1 MGLSRCVRR
10 IFCRQKKEKPTPSTT
25 LLNSSPNEKK
35 PTPPITLPNLSLDGG
50 NPTPLANLSATS
62 PNEGETILSKTHPN
76 SSSNEENSTPSKLLP
91 NSCPNEEDSTQ
102 STSSYLSIHSLS
114 VEVPT
119 PTPSNSSP
127 EFTFQPASEEFIPCI
142 QVTSI
147 STTASR
153 RLNPRSP
160 STDFLQV
167 PQEPT
172 LPSRKRTRNQ
182 RLGSD
187 HVEIE
192 TSTPRW
198 RPATQVED
206 ERTDHFGDVVI
217 EPEGEEEASGK
228 DVSNEEPNT
237 VTTASISPNIRSRTK
252 INFNITDLD
261 TIEALSS
268 TEENGE
274 EPRFLFM
281 KDHTLLDSEVQN
293 CHKIAKVV
301 IVSDVHLPQS
311 AVIVSLQ
318 SSEQLCDDTRSSGK
332 EEISKRA
339 EKDGKKAFS
348 PLFEISSPEA
358 GKRMRIVMNEEK
370 YTSPSKTPQHS
381 DQPPSNSL
389 SRTEKDN
396 NLDQNAE
403 SKSSISI
410 DLSNLPAVTPTTQF
424 EILTSQLND
433 ILQRS
438 SERRITDDQKRDI
451 EEYLV
456 MTAVEGISSHEV
468 VTTNMFQDLF
478 YSKPEQAKKEQI
490 LPIRKGCREHA
501 RARDSGVVLDLELD
515 LDVKEEK
522 EGVESAQSE
531 TESETMTED
540 SQEISLEKMVREVL
554 SNDEYPPSAELLDS
568 SYRHSPHFSPSRYAL
583 VQPLPQYQEIVSC
596 EEKEESQTPL
606 MKSLDEDIKRM
617 ILAWRYIAQ
626 EFAAKKK
633 PLSADLI
640 NRTYSILISGHDHS
654 SNESRFPDRLIL
666 NSETHARDSS
676 SDSESRFQE
685 SMRDIATKIHTA
697 ENEGLLDPISLAAEL
712 CYRILVSDYS
722 FTSAPSSG
730 SGKIASSAK
739 RTLATLLVN
748 AILLRYL
755 GFIIPFTQDFDDI
768 ISKTT
773 IREEIVSDD
782 DEIPPWAE
790 LSIFILQQSA
800 DVVEEIWDILT
811 SSRFLDEDNS
821 RTQHEDLV
829 TSIVSDIF
837 ESAGLTQGG

>member
-76 SSSNEENSTPSKLLP
+76 SSSNEENSTQSKTLPNSCPDDEKPTPSTLLQISSPNQEMALLSTLLP
-91 NSCPNEEDSTQ
+91 SSCPNEEDSTQ

-127 EFTFQPASEEFIPCI
+127 AFTFQAASEEFIPCI

-153 RLNPRSP
+153 RLNPPSP

-187 HVEIE
+187 HLEIE
-192 TSTPRW
+192 SSTPRW
-198 RPATQVED
+198 RPATQLED
-206 ERTDHFGDVVI
+206 ERTDYFGDVVI

-281 KDHTLLDSEVQN
+281 KNHTLLDSEVQN

-301 IVSDVHLPQS
+301 IASDVHLPQS

-318 SSEQLCDDTRSSGK
+318 SSEQLCDDTPNSGK
-332 EEISKRA
+332 EEISKRD
-339 EKDGKKAFS
+339 ERDGKKAFS

-358 GKRMRIVMNEEK
+358 GKRMRIVMKEE
-370 YTSPSKTPQHS
+370 
-381 DQPPSNSL
+381 N
-389 SRTEKDN
+389 
-396 NLDQNAE
+396 
-403 SKSSISI
+403 I

-433 ILQRS
+433 IQQRS
-438 SERRITDDQKRDI
+438 SERKITDDQKRDI

-456 MTAVEGISSHEV
+456 MTAIEGISSHEV

-490 LPIRKGCREHA
+490 LPIRKGCGEHA
-501 RARDSGVVLDLELD
+501 RARDSGVVLNLELD

-522 EGVESAQSE
+522 EGVESAKSE

-554 SNDEYPPSAELLDS
+554 SNDEYSPFAELLAS
-568 SYRHSPHFSPSRYAL
+568 SYCHSPHFSPSRSTL

-596 EEKEESQTPL
+596 EGKEESQTPL
-606 MKSLDEDIKRM
+606 MKSLDEDIRRK
-617 ILAWRYIAQ
+617 ILAWRCITQ
-626 EFAAKKK
+626 KFAAKKK

-640 NRTYSILISGHDHS
+640 NRTYRILISGHDHS
-654 SNESRFPDRLIL
+654 SSESRFPNRLIL

-697 ENEGLLDPISLAAEL
+697 EDEGLIDPISLAAEL

-821 RTQHEDLV
+821 RTQHEDLG
-829 TSIVSDIF
+829 DIYRQRYLRIRWPHSGRMN
-837 ESAGLTQGG
+837 ET